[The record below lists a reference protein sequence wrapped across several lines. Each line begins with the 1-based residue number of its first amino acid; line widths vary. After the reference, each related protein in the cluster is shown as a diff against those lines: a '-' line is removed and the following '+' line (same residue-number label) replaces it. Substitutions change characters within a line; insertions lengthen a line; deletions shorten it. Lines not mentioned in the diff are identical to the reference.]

1 VCVCACVCV
10 CVYIYVYLHVCLCVC
25 VHVRFLMATVLIA
38 VLANAFFF
46 LNFFPALGP
55 EGERCVCV
63 YVCV

>member
-1 VCVCACVCV
+1 
-10 CVYIYVYLHVCLCVC
+10 LCVC

-38 VLANAFFF
+38 VLGNAFFF